1 MRKDWKDELR
11 NSLENFQAPEPE
23 GLWSAVQQGLPAS
36 RTEAA
41 AAGEGRNSWRILT
54 PLSLALACAAALL
67 IILLPPAAREGE
79 LQVVHVIE
87 PKHDETVLN
96 DSQTLNRLQTDK
108 RLETASPLQFET
120 GYLSSAQPVT
130 TGLSDNQQPQQ
141 PQELPAES
149 QPKRSV
155 TQPQPTSPD
164 FPDEQPASNE
174 QQDLPAE
181 SQPKRSVTQPQS
193 APQDLEE
200 EQLDSNEQQDL
211 LEVPQQSL
219 PHSISRRK
227 PAINLIAMA
236 SGSLSSQSSVLSYGA
251 LPGSDIATSLNSLS
265 YSDFAYRNF
274 SSLVT
279 SNLGSEVSTHT
290 IHRQPVRFAIEA
302 ELMLNKRLGLVSG
315 LCYTRLVSDLTSG
328 GENFYHT
335 VQKLDYLGI
344 PLRLNWHLL
353 DSRDFTFYA
362 GVGAMAEKC
371 VAGSAMTSYSL
382 YGQSLQGERLS
393 VMDQPLVFSLDTSLG
408 LGIGLWNSA
417 SLVIEPGLSW
427 HIPDGGTLR
436 NIYRDRPLNFS
447 LSIALRYRL

>member
-11 NSLENFQAPEPE
+11 NSLENYQATEPE

-36 RTEAA
+36 RTETTASFA
-41 AAGEGRNSWRILT
+41 LA
-54 PLSLALACAAALL
+54 LALACAAALL

-79 LQVVHVIE
+79 LQVL
-87 PKHDETVLN
+87 PAADQQLTQ
-96 DSQTLNRLQTDK
+96 QTLPATPVIPATPVQHS
-108 RLETASPLQFET
+108 SPVLPTE
-120 GYLSSAQPVT
+120 SPVLPT
-130 TGLSDNQQPQQ
+130 EPQQ
-141 PQELPAES
+141 QHQVSPAQS
-149 QPKRSV
+149 A
-155 TQPQPTSPD
+155 TQTQAAQAATDEPPAL
-164 FPDEQPASNE
+164 PDEL
-174 QQDLPAE
+174 QQ
-181 SQPKRSVTQPQS
+181 SQPQS
-193 APQDLEE
+193 SSQGLEE
-200 EQLDSNEQQDL
+200 EQPS
-211 LEVPQQSL
+211 PS
-219 PHSISRRK
+219 SISRRK
-227 PAINLIAMA
+227 PAINLIARA

-290 IHRQPVRFAIEA
+290 THRQPVRFAIEA

-328 GENFYHT
+328 GENYYHT

-362 GVGAMAEKC
+362 GVGAMVEKS

>member
-11 NSLENFQAPEPE
+11 NSLENYQATEPE

-36 RTEAA
+36 RTETTASFA
-41 AAGEGRNSWRILT
+41 LA
-54 PLSLALACAAALL
+54 LALACAAALL

-79 LQVVHVIE
+79 LQVL
-87 PKHDETVLN
+87 PASDQQLTQ
-96 DSQTLNRLQTDK
+96 QTLPATPVIPATPVQHSSPVLPT
-108 RLETASPLQFET
+108 ETP
-120 GYLSSAQPVT
+120 
-130 TGLSDNQQPQQ
+130 
-141 PQELPAES
+141 
-149 QPKRSV
+149 
-155 TQPQPTSPD
+155 
-164 FPDEQPASNE
+164 
-174 QQDLPAE
+174 DLPAE
-181 SQPKRSVTQPQS
+181 PQQQHQVSPAQSATQTQAAQAATDEPPALPDELQQSQPQS
-193 APQDLEE
+193 SSQGLEE
-200 EQLDSNEQQDL
+200 EQPS
-211 LEVPQQSL
+211 PS
-219 PHSISRRK
+219 SISRRK
-227 PAINLIAMA
+227 PAINLIARA
-236 SGSLSSQSSVLSYGA
+236 SGSLGSQSSALSYGA

>member
-23 GLWSAVQQGLPAS
+23 GLWSAVQKS
-36 RTEAA
+36 VTSNRTEAA
-41 AAGEGRNSWRILT
+41 AAGEGRNAWRILA
-54 PLSLALACAAALL
+54 PLSFALACAAALL

-141 PQELPAES
+141 PQDLPAES
-149 QPKRSV
+149 QPQRSV

-174 QQDLPAE
+174 QQDFHAE
-181 SQPKRSVTQPQS
+181 
-193 APQDLEE
+193 
-200 EQLDSNEQQDL
+200 
-211 LEVPQQSL
+211 PQQSS
-219 PHSISRRK
+219 PSSISRRK
-227 PAINLIAMA
+227 PVINLIAMA
-236 SGSLSSQSSVLSYGA
+236 SGSLSSQSSAINYGA
-251 LPGSDIATSLNSLS
+251 LPGSDIATSLNALS
-265 YSDFAYRNF
+265 YSDLAYRNF

-290 IHRQPVRFAIEA
+290 THRQPVRFAIEA

-328 GENFYHT
+328 GENYYHT

-344 PLRLNWHLL
+344 PLRLNWHLF
-353 DSRDFTFYA
+353 DSRNFTFYA
-362 GVGAMAEKC
+362 GVGAMVEKC
-371 VAGSAMTSYSL
+371 IGGSAMTSYSL
-382 YGQSLQGERLS
+382 YGQSLEGEKLQ

-408 LGIGLWNSA
+408 LGIGLWHSA
-417 SLVIEPGLSW
+417 TLVIEPGLSW

-447 LSIALRYRL
+447 LSIALRFSL

>member
-1 MRKDWKDELR
+1 MPDEL
-11 NSLENFQAPEPE
+11 
-23 GLWSAVQQGLPAS
+23 QQS
-36 RTEAA
+36 
-41 AAGEGRNSWRILT
+41 
-54 PLSLALACAAALL
+54 
-67 IILLPPAAREGE
+67 
-79 LQVVHVIE
+79 
-87 PKHDETVLN
+87 
-96 DSQTLNRLQTDK
+96 
-108 RLETASPLQFET
+108 
-120 GYLSSAQPVT
+120 
-130 TGLSDNQQPQQ
+130 
-141 PQELPAES
+141 
-149 QPKRSV
+149 
-155 TQPQPTSPD
+155 
-164 FPDEQPASNE
+164 
-174 QQDLPAE
+174 
-181 SQPKRSVTQPQS
+181 QPQS
-193 APQDLEE
+193 SSQDFPE
-200 EQLDSNEQQDL
+200 EQAAIDE
-211 LEVPQQSL
+211 
-219 PHSISRRK
+219 PHNR
-227 PAINLIAMA
+227 PAINLIARA
-236 SGSLSSQSSVLSYGA
+236 SGSLSSQSSALSYGA

-290 IHRQPVRFAIEA
+290 THRQPVRFAIEA

>member
-11 NSLENFQAPEPE
+11 NSLENYQATEPE

-36 RTEAA
+36 RTETTASFA
-41 AAGEGRNSWRILT
+41 LA
-54 PLSLALACAAALL
+54 LALACAAALL

-79 LQVVHVIE
+79 LQVL
-87 PKHDETVLN
+87 PAADQQLTQ
-96 DSQTLNRLQTDK
+96 QTLPATPVIPATPVQHS
-108 RLETASPLQFET
+108 SPVLPTE
-120 GYLSSAQPVT
+120 
-130 TGLSDNQQPQQ
+130 PQQ
-141 PQELPAES
+141 QHQVSPAQS
-149 QPKRSV
+149 A
-155 TQPQPTSPD
+155 TQTQAAQAATDEPPAL
-164 FPDEQPASNE
+164 PDEL
-174 QQDLPAE
+174 QQ
-181 SQPKRSVTQPQS
+181 SQPQS
-193 APQDLEE
+193 SSQGLEE
-200 EQLDSNEQQDL
+200 EQPS
-211 LEVPQQSL
+211 PS
-219 PHSISRRK
+219 SISRRK
-227 PAINLIAMA
+227 PAINLIARA

-290 IHRQPVRFAIEA
+290 THRQPVRFAIEA

-353 DSRDFTFYA
+353 DSRAFTFYA

-371 VAGSAMTSYSL
+371 IAGSAMTSYSL

-393 VMDQPLVFSLDTSLG
+393 VMDQPLVFSLDASLG

>member
-11 NSLENFQAPEPE
+11 NSLENYQATEPE
-23 GLWSAVQQGLPAS
+23 GLWSAVQQGLPSS
-36 RTEAA
+36 RTETTASFA
-41 AAGEGRNSWRILT
+41 LA
-54 PLSLALACAAALL
+54 LALACAAALL

-79 LQVVHVIE
+79 LQVL
-87 PKHDETVLN
+87 PAADQQLTQ
-96 DSQTLNRLQTDK
+96 QTLPATPVIPAIPVQHS
-108 RLETASPLQFET
+108 SPVLPTE
-120 GYLSSAQPVT
+120 SPVLPT
-130 TGLSDNQQPQQ
+130 EPQQ
-141 PQELPAES
+141 QHQVSPAQS
-149 QPKRSV
+149 A
-155 TQPQPTSPD
+155 TQTQAAQAATDEPPTL
-164 FPDEQPASNE
+164 PDEL
-174 QQDLPAE
+174 QQ
-181 SQPKRSVTQPQS
+181 SQPQS
-193 APQDLEE
+193 SSQGLEE
-200 EQLDSNEQQDL
+200 EQPS
-211 LEVPQQSL
+211 PS
-219 PHSISRRK
+219 SISRRK
-227 PAINLIAMA
+227 PAINLIARA
-236 SGSLSSQSSVLSYGA
+236 SGSLSSQSSALSYGA
-251 LPGSDIATSLNSLS
+251 LPGSDIATSLNALS
-265 YSDFAYRNF
+265 YNDLAYRNF

-290 IHRQPVRFAIEA
+290 THRQPVRFAIEA

-382 YGQSLQGERLS
+382 CGQSLQGERLS
-393 VMDQPLVFSLDTSLG
+393 VMDKPLVFSLDASLG

>member
-11 NSLENFQAPEPE
+11 NSLENYQATEPE
-23 GLWSAVQQGLPAS
+23 GLWSAVQQGLPSS
-36 RTEAA
+36 RTETTASFA
-41 AAGEGRNSWRILT
+41 LA
-54 PLSLALACAAALL
+54 LALACAAALL

-79 LQVVHVIE
+79 LQVL
-87 PKHDETVLN
+87 PASDQQLTQ
-96 DSQTLNRLQTDK
+96 QTLPATPVIPAIPVQHS
-108 RLETASPLQFET
+108 SPVLPTE
-120 GYLSSAQPVT
+120 SPVLPT
-130 TGLSDNQQPQQ
+130 EPQQ
-141 PQELPAES
+141 QHQVSPAQS
-149 QPKRSV
+149 A
-155 TQPQPTSPD
+155 TQTQAAQAATDEPPAL
-164 FPDEQPASNE
+164 PDEL
-174 QQDLPAE
+174 QQ
-181 SQPKRSVTQPQS
+181 SQPQS
-193 APQDLEE
+193 SSQGLEE
-200 EQLDSNEQQDL
+200 EQPS
-211 LEVPQQSL
+211 PS
-219 PHSISRRK
+219 SISRRK
-227 PAINLIAMA
+227 PAINLIARA
-236 SGSLSSQSSVLSYGA
+236 SGSLSSQSSALSYGA
-251 LPGSDIATSLNSLS
+251 LPGSDIATSLNALS
-265 YSDFAYRNF
+265 YNDLAYRNF

-290 IHRQPVRFAIEA
+290 THRQPVRFAIEA

-328 GENFYHT
+328 GENYYHT

-382 YGQSLQGERLS
+382 YGPSLQGERLS

>member
-11 NSLENFQAPEPE
+11 NSLENYQATEPE

-36 RTEAA
+36 RTETTASFA
-41 AAGEGRNSWRILT
+41 LA
-54 PLSLALACAAALL
+54 LALACAAALL
-67 IILLPPAAREGE
+67 IILLPPADREGE
-79 LQVVHVIE
+79 LQVL
-87 PKHDETVLN
+87 PAADQQLTQ
-96 DSQTLNRLQTDK
+96 QTLPATPVIPATPVQHSLPVLPT
-108 RLETASPLQFET
+108 ESPVLPTEP
-120 GYLSSAQPVT
+120 PVLPT
-130 TGLSDNQQPQQ
+130 EPQQ
-141 PQELPAES
+141 QHQVSPAQS
-149 QPKRSV
+149 A
-155 TQPQPTSPD
+155 TQTQAAQAATDEPPAL
-164 FPDEQPASNE
+164 PDEL
-174 QQDLPAE
+174 QQ
-181 SQPKRSVTQPQS
+181 SQPQS
-193 APQDLEE
+193 SSQGLEE
-200 EQLDSNEQQDL
+200 EQPYPS
-211 LEVPQQSL
+211 
-219 PHSISRRK
+219 SISRRK

-328 GENFYHT
+328 GENYYHT

-362 GVGAMAEKC
+362 GVGAMVEKC

-417 SLVIEPGLSW
+417 TLVIEPGLSW

>member
-1 MRKDWKDELR
+1 
-11 NSLENFQAPEPE
+11 
-23 GLWSAVQQGLPAS
+23 
-36 RTEAA
+36 
-41 AAGEGRNSWRILT
+41 
-54 PLSLALACAAALL
+54 
-67 IILLPPAAREGE
+67 
-79 LQVVHVIE
+79 
-87 PKHDETVLN
+87 
-96 DSQTLNRLQTDK
+96 
-108 RLETASPLQFET
+108 
-120 GYLSSAQPVT
+120 
-130 TGLSDNQQPQQ
+130 
-141 PQELPAES
+141 
-149 QPKRSV
+149 
-155 TQPQPTSPD
+155 
-164 FPDEQPASNE
+164 
-174 QQDLPAE
+174 
-181 SQPKRSVTQPQS
+181 
-193 APQDLEE
+193 
-200 EQLDSNEQQDL
+200 
-211 LEVPQQSL
+211 
-219 PHSISRRK
+219 
-227 PAINLIAMA
+227 MA
-236 SGSLSSQSSVLSYGA
+236 SGSLSSQSSAINYCA
-251 LPGSDIATSLNSLS
+251 LPGSDIATSLNALS

-328 GENFYHT
+328 GENYYHT